1 MSATLA
7 ENGIVLK
14 LYFAKNTEPEKPEVK
29 DVDYTVVH
37 EYWIDGVLNASL
49 IVRETISGKEGDIIA
64 AESVE
69 KKLTAGDAL
78 YAYTSASP
86 ESIVLVENAAANVIT
101 LRYDRTTGSGND
113 EDDDPTPTTPN
124 GSNTPNAPEAEIPD
138 ENTPLTNLP
147 DPEVPLENLPKT
159 PEEVIELEEPE
170 VPLADLPEE
179 SEQDEQE
186 ILDEETPL
194 ANVPKTGETEAA
206 AVCRDQQ
213 TFPPKISRRTH
224 APRQPGGALLIGE
237 LLFAHGKQDAGFQLL
252 WAGDRTLVFEI
263 PLDSRAA
270 YLVIGVLSQP
280 SGQGVIGVAN
290 LVIRALVGDAGAK
303 LGGLF
308 SDIRAVLGHDSLRFH
323 IHLLIRK
330 FLAMI

>member
-1 MSATLA
+1 MEDHEENVLSATLA
-7 ENGIVLK
+7 ENGTVLK

-37 EYWIDGVLNASL
+37 EYWIDGVRNASL
-49 IVRETISGKEGDIIA
+49 TVRETISGKEGDIIV

-113 EDDDPTPTTPN
+113 QDDDPTPTTPN

-147 DPEVPLENLPKT
+147 DPEVPLANLPKT

-194 ANVPKTGETEAA
+194 ANVPKTGDATAA
-206 AVCRDQQ
+206 W
-213 TFPPKISRRTH
+213 
-224 APRQPGGALLIGE
+224 ALL
-237 LLFAHGKQDAGFQLL
+237 
-252 WAGDRTLVFEI
+252 TLVCG
-263 PLDSRAA
+263 AG
-270 YLVIGVLSQP
+270 LVFTG
-280 SGQGVIGVAN
+280 
-290 LVIRALVGDAGAK
+290 
-303 LGGLF
+303 LGGKKR
-308 SDIRAVLGHDSLRFH
+308 DAE
-323 IHLLIRK
+323 
-330 FLAMI
+330 

>member
-1 MSATLA
+1 MEDHEENVLSATLA

-37 EYWIDGVLNASL
+37 EYWIDGVRNASL
-49 IVRETISGKEGDIIA
+49 TVRETISGKEGDIIV

-101 LRYDRTTGSGND
+101 PRYDRTTGSGND
-113 EDDDPTPTTPN
+113 EDDDPTPPTPPTGGDDEDGEDPAPVLPPVTDNGGDQDDDPTPTTPN

-138 ENTPLTNLP
+138 ENTPLANLP
-147 DPEVPLENLPKT
+147 DPEVPLANLPKT

-194 ANVPKTGETEAA
+194 ANVPKTGDATAA
-206 AVCRDQQ
+206 W
-213 TFPPKISRRTH
+213 
-224 APRQPGGALLIGE
+224 ALL
-237 LLFAHGKQDAGFQLL
+237 
-252 WAGDRTLVFEI
+252 TLVCG
-263 PLDSRAA
+263 AG
-270 YLVIGVLSQP
+270 LVFTG
-280 SGQGVIGVAN
+280 
-290 LVIRALVGDAGAK
+290 
-303 LGGLF
+303 LGGKKR
-308 SDIRAVLGHDSLRFH
+308 DAE
-323 IHLLIRK
+323 
-330 FLAMI
+330 

>member
-1 MSATLA
+1 MEDHEENVLSATLA

-14 LYFAKNTEPEKPEVK
+14 LYFAKNTEPEKPGVK

-37 EYWIDGVLNASL
+37 EYWIDGVRNASL
-49 IVRETISGKEGDIIA
+49 TVRETISGKEGDIIA

-86 ESIVLVENAAANVIT
+86 ESIVMVENAAANVIT

-147 DPEVPLENLPKT
+147 DPEVPLT
-159 PEEVIELEEPE
+159 
-170 VPLADLPEE
+170 DLPEE

-194 ANVPKTGETEAA
+194 ANVPKTGDATAA
-206 AVCRDQQ
+206 W
-213 TFPPKISRRTH
+213 
-224 APRQPGGALLIGE
+224 ALL
-237 LLFAHGKQDAGFQLL
+237 
-252 WAGDRTLVFEI
+252 TLVCG
-263 PLDSRAA
+263 AG
-270 YLVIGVLSQP
+270 LVFTG
-280 SGQGVIGVAN
+280 
-290 LVIRALVGDAGAK
+290 
-303 LGGLF
+303 LGGKKR
-308 SDIRAVLGHDSLRFH
+308 DAE
-323 IHLLIRK
+323 
-330 FLAMI
+330 

>member
-14 LYFAKNTEPEKPEVK
+14 LYFAKNTEPEKPGVK

-37 EYWIDGVLNASL
+37 EYWIDGVRNASL
-49 IVRETISGKEGDIIA
+49 TVRETISGKEGDIIA
-64 AESVE
+64 
-69 KKLTAGDAL
+69 AGDAL

-86 ESIVLVENAAANVIT
+86 ESIVMVENAAANVIT

-147 DPEVPLENLPKT
+147 DPEVPLANLPKT

-170 VPLADLPEE
+170 VPLTDLPEE

-194 ANVPKTGETEAA
+194 ANVPKTGDATAA
-206 AVCRDQQ
+206 W
-213 TFPPKISRRTH
+213 
-224 APRQPGGALLIGE
+224 ALL
-237 LLFAHGKQDAGFQLL
+237 
-252 WAGDRTLVFEI
+252 TLVCG
-263 PLDSRAA
+263 AG
-270 YLVIGVLSQP
+270 LVFTG
-280 SGQGVIGVAN
+280 
-290 LVIRALVGDAGAK
+290 
-303 LGGLF
+303 LGGKKR
-308 SDIRAVLGHDSLRFH
+308 DAE
-323 IHLLIRK
+323 
-330 FLAMI
+330 